1 MITPNGFSK
10 TKIICTIGPASQS
23 VEMLLK
29 LIEAG
34 MDVARLNFSH
44 GTREEHQHVIDNVRE
59 ASRRSGEHVTIL
71 QDLSG
76 PKIRTGMLREKK
88 VEIKTGAMFVFTIRD
103 LQGDAGIVSTTYP
116 YLPRDVKPG
125 DTILVDDGKMKFSVV
140 STTGTDVLCTVVNGG
155 MLSDKKG
162 MNLPGVN
169 VSVPSLTEKDVE
181 DLRFGLAND
190 IDYVALSFVRSA
202 ADLLHLRE
210 FLIKEAPK
218 GRRIPIVAKIERG
231 EAVESIDSIIAES
244 DVVMVA
250 RGDLGVELPPED
262 VPMIQKM
269 VVRLCN
275 EAGIPV
281 IIATQMLESMI
292 ESPRPTRAE
301 ANDVANA
308 VLDGTD
314 AVMLSAETSVGR
326 YPVEAVLTMDRI
338 IRKAEVRYQH
348 HLDIARA
355 PKTGEL
361 TVFDAIGR
369 AACVI
374 ANAIDAKAIVVVTHS
389 GFSAI
394 NTAKYRPK
402 ANILAITGR
411 DKILRRLNL
420 VWGVRGIVVNDFV
433 VDADLAFKRI
443 NEELLKLQ
451 YVQPG
456 DYVVYTA
463 GLPLLS
469 KGTTNSIKIEKVE

>member
-1 MITPNGFSK
+1 MITANDFSK
-10 TKIICTIGPASQS
+10 AKIICTIGPASQS
-23 VEMLLK
+23 VETLMK

-44 GTREEHQHVIDNVRE
+44 GTREQHQQVIDNVRE
-59 ASRRSGEHVTIL
+59 ASRKTGEYVTIL

-76 PKIRTGMLREKK
+76 PKIRTGKLQDKK
-88 VEIKTGAMFVFTIRD
+88 VEIKTGSLFTFTIRD
-103 LQGDAGIVSTTYP
+103 LLGDAEKVSTTYVH
-116 YLPRDVKPG
+116 LPRDVKPG
-125 DTILVDDGKMKFSVV
+125 DTILVDDGKMKFSVM
-140 STTGTDVLCTVVNGG
+140 STTETDVLCKVVNGG
-155 MLSDKKG
+155 MLSEKKG
-162 MNLPGVN
+162 MNLPGVS
-169 VSVPSLTEKDVE
+169 VSVPSITDKDIE
-181 DLRFGLAND
+181 DLKFGLAND

-202 ADLLHLRE
+202 SDLRQLRD

-218 GRRIPIVAKIERG
+218 GKKIPIVAKIERG
-231 EAVESIDSIIAES
+231 EAVESIDAIISES

-262 VPMIQKM
+262 VPIIQKM

-275 EAGIPV
+275 EAGVPV
-281 IIATQMLESMI
+281 IVATQMLESMI
-292 ESPRPTRAE
+292 DSPRPTRAE

-308 VLDGTD
+308 VLDGAD
-314 AVMLSAETSVGR
+314 AVMLSGETSVGNF
-326 YPVEAVLTMDRI
+326 PVEAVLTMDHI

-348 HLDIARA
+348 HLDIARV
-355 PKTGEL
+355 PKAGDL

-374 ANAIDAKAIVVVTHS
+374 ANEIDAKAIVVITHS

-402 ANILAITGR
+402 ANILAVTDR

-420 VWGVRGIVVNDFV
+420 VWGVRGIIIPDFV
-433 VDADLAFKRI
+433 VDTDSAFRRI
-443 NEELLKLQ
+443 NEELRKLQ
-451 YVQPG
+451 YVQSG
-456 DYVVYTA
+456 DLVVYTA

-469 KGTTNSIKIEKVE
+469 RGTTNSIKIEKVE

>member
-1 MITPNGFSK
+1 MTPNAFSK

-23 VEMLLK
+23 IEMLLK

-59 ASRRSGEHVTIL
+59 ASRRAGEYVTIL

-76 PKIRTGMLREKK
+76 PKIRTGKLKDKK
-88 VEIKTGAMFVFTIRD
+88 VEIKTGAKFTFTIRD
-103 LQGDAGIVSTTYP
+103 LPGDAERVSTTYQ
-116 YLPRDVKPG
+116 YLPRDVKAG
-125 DTILVDDGKMKFSVV
+125 DTILVDDGKMKFTVV
-140 STTGTDVLCTVVNGG
+140 STTETDVLCTVMNGG

-162 MNLPGVN
+162 MNLPGVK
-169 VSVPSLTEKDVE
+169 VSVPSFTEKDIE

-202 ADLLHLRE
+202 ADIRQLRE

-218 GRRIPIVAKIERG
+218 GKRIPIVAKIERG
-231 EAVESIDSIIAES
+231 EAVESIDSIIEES
-244 DVVMVA
+244 DVVMLA

-262 VPMIQKM
+262 VPIIQKM

-275 EAGIPV
+275 EVGVPV

-292 ESPRPTRAE
+292 ENPRPTRAE

-308 VLDGTD
+308 VLDGADT
-314 AVMLSAETSVGR
+314 VMLSAETSVGS

-338 IRKAEVRYQH
+338 IRKAEVRYQD

-355 PKTGEL
+355 PKAEEL
-361 TVFDAIGR
+361 TLFDAIGR

-374 ANAIDAKAIVVVTHS
+374 ANEIDARAIVVITHS

-402 ANILAITGR
+402 ANILAVTGR

-420 VWGVRGIVVNDFV
+420 VWGVRGIIVPDFE
-433 VDADLAFKRI
+433 ADTDVAFKRI
-443 NEELLKLQ
+443 NEELRKRQ
-451 YVQPG
+451 YVQSG

-469 KGTTNSIKIEKVE
+469 RGTTNSIKIERVE